1 MAGIRLQPLATESP
15 EELRRLI
22 HRPGGPPGTPS
33 PESSTSA
40 RGPSSAPARGP
51 PLQRRLSEGAGRASP
66 EPGPRGVGLRFERA
80 IQTENPKTKPRG
92 DVIFLVFQQGFL
104 SLGLKTLGGARR
116 QRYRHSPGYLLL
128 VTLLKLQGGMS
139 VAHTAGHLLLTLLL
153 TEAGKTLGNLASPGC
168 QVQGSV
174 NTKPFLQ
181 YDSDS
186 NKVKPLGFLGKEV
199 NDTKVWTEL
208 SQTLAEAGK
217 ELRMVLPFIKL
228 DKKEMRAEQCSG
240 ASLHFSLN
248 GRTALLLD
256 TMSVTWTV
264 IDPGATGIKEEW
276 ENNQE
281 LAEYFRT
288 ISTGDCSYW
297 LREFLK
303 HWENMLLPESTE
315 PLIMA
320 PDISQSA
327 SIRLVACIILLIIT
341 QLVLIASSS

>member
-1 MAGIRLQPLATESP
+1 MVEKRGAEPERLETRPGRTEKSP
-15 EELRRLI
+15 VARWPAPFPGPGSPKSPRRRPTDNRKEPRHHPPTLGTSLQRLI

-92 DVIFLVFQQGFL
+92 EFRNFPCRCELDSLNLRGRDLGWTVQARTAPRRSQEPGAEKEWGMPILCALTSL
-104 SLGLKTLGGARR
+104 SNL
-116 QRYRHSPGYLLL
+116 SPD
-128 VTLLKLQGGMS
+128 
-139 VAHTAGHLLLTLLL
+139 
-153 TEAGKTLGNLASPGC
+153 LASPGC

-228 DKKEMRAEQCSG
+228 DKKEMRASMDGQLS
-240 ASLHFSLN
+240 SL
-248 GRTALLLD
+248 T
-256 TMSVTWTV
+256 
-264 IDPGATGIKEEW
+264 P
-276 ENNQE
+276 
-281 LAEYFRT
+281 
-288 ISTGDCSYW
+288 
-297 LREFLK
+297 
-303 HWENMLLPESTE
+303 
-315 PLIMA
+315 
-320 PDISQSA
+320 
-327 SIRLVACIILLIIT
+327 
-341 QLVLIASSS
+341 